1 MRYVVA
7 SILCLLLILVP
18 TRQVAAQGYNG
29 VNGNCEGGCSFFN
42 LAFSVIPTT
51 GDPAADMA
59 GLIAMGSTLLTLAR
73 LVQASTIQ
81 RSKSTPLI
89 SELDLD
95 DDAEDEN
102 ARMEM
107 DNTETTQG

>member
-1 MRYVVA
+1 MRYIVA
-7 SILCLLLILVP
+7 GILCLLLLSIP
-18 TRQVAAQGYNG
+18 TSHAAAQGYNG
-29 VNGNCEGGCSFFN
+29 VNGNCDGGCSFFQ

-73 LVQASTIQ
+73 LVQASTLQ
-81 RSKSTPLI
+81 RSKSTSPI
-89 SELDLD
+89 SDLDLD
-95 DDAEDEN
+95 EDADDD

-107 DNTETTQG
+107 DSAETTQG